1 MQFDN
6 AKSDLKTLPD
16 LLTRYDAP
24 LLQIA
29 SGELRSY
36 LTTLINALFLKESK
50 AEALFD
56 ETTVKQ
62 VLQDEKRQQ
71 ALLGVAES
79 ALGTHNL
86 KYPNANVNQ
95 GAVFEQ
101 LPRDT
106 ASTMQP
112 WVSSRSVMLTRT
124 LGGAGNAAWAAEIRF
139 LCAEFLLDGARV
151 RMADVLAQRAGTVW
165 EALHGLG
172 LRQGDADKL
181 GAVLAQRLRRAERGS
196 LDRLSKQVFF
206 PLRDAQDVVITPVQ
220 HFGLAREFHSRFF
233 QRVSKD
239 NPQQERF
246 QTRALKVGGANP
258 INAGPYNAEIGGLY
272 RHLLAEVPAPQRMR
286 FATDAEK
293 AREFEAYSER
303 LLARLQQRNTIFPLP
318 KQLVFDD
325 TFLNDEAILKHGWS
339 GGTKRRKSNVYN
351 RNTHQIAVDYI
362 AAQLLLDA
370 THLAEWLALQ
380 DQSVLLQPEFAAVPA
395 LEKAWLDPRLRP
407 FTHLGEQQVAE
418 LVTTALGLFKAC
430 QYHYQFDAEPQRWE
444 KRAQQL
450 SIVDATALTDSLTS
464 LIREF

>member
-1 MQFDN
+1 MMVFSSLQN
-6 AKSDLKTLPD
+6 DLKTLPD
-16 LLTRYDAP
+16 LLTRYDSP

-36 LTTLINALFLKESK
+36 LIALINALFLKASK

-56 ETTVKQ
+56 EATVTQ

-101 LPRDT
+101 LPRAE
-106 ASTMQP
+106 ASMPQP
-112 WVSSRSVMLTRT
+112 WVSSHSVVLTRT

-139 LCAEFLLDGARV
+139 LGAEFLLDGARV
-151 RMADVLAQRAGTVW
+151 RMADVLAQQSGAVW

-181 GAVLAQRLRRAERGS
+181 AAVLAQRLHQPERGF

-206 PLRDAQDVVITPVQ
+206 PLCDAQDVVITPVQ

-272 RHLLAEVPAPQRMR
+272 RHLLALPPQQESSM
-286 FATDAEK
+286 D
-293 AREFEAYSER
+293 SER
-303 LLARLQQRNTIFPLP
+303 LFGMVLARCRQRGSVFGAYGAFDVSALNKSVVQRSSRLNRQQREGVANGIAWKLLSDARVLMQWGRRHGLHPLEQGMP
-318 KQLVFDD
+318 LE
-325 TFLNDEAILKHGWS
+325 LS
-339 GGTKRRKSNVYN
+339 S
-351 RNTHQIAVDYI
+351 
-362 AAQLLLDA
+362 
-370 THLAEWLALQ
+370 
-380 DQSVLLQPEFAAVPA
+380 
-395 LEKAWLDPRLRP
+395 LEKHWLDPRRSTRLDK
-407 FTHLGEQQVAE
+407 TQLQTLASLALQHLKD
-418 LVTTALGLFKAC
+418 GLP
-430 QYHYQFDAEPQRWE
+430 DT
-444 KRAQQL
+444 L
-450 SIVDATALTDSLTS
+450 SLTDETLLTAS
-464 LIREF
+464 VTRLLREFEP